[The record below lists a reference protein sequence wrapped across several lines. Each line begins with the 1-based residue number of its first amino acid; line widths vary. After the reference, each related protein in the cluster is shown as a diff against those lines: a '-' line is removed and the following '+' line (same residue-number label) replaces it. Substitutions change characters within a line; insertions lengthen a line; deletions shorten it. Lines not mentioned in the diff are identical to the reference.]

1 MVEVRPFRGI
11 RYTSW
16 VARDADRLLCPP
28 YDMGPEQRRIL
39 RARHPYNAVWL
50 EVPEGGA
57 DDTPDNNRYTRARDT
72 FRRWIDEG
80 SLACDPSPAFY
91 LLRQRFEHQGVEYT
105 RLGLLAT
112 VRLEEFE
119 KGVVLPHERTMPGP
133 KRDRLALMSAC
144 RANFSPLMVLHRDPE
159 GRVAG
164 LLRSAMKG
172 EPALAVRDAE
182 DNLCELWMVSD
193 AAVTGP
199 IQRALEPHPLYM
211 ADGHH
216 RYEAALAHRD
226 EMRGI
231 QGDGLTPRKAFNYVM
246 MALIA
251 FDDPSLLVLPHHR
264 VLGGLPE
271 TLLGKVWEE
280 LRELFEVSSLNIART
295 ELPDALVERVAR
307 EATQRPAI
315 GLLQAEDKAAYL
327 LTLRRQVDPARFGPL
342 GAFEGWL
349 LEERVLRS
357 ALSDALGDHIAYLQD
372 AGEALRR
379 VESGESQLAFLLRA
393 IPLDLF
399 ESVVSRGQ
407 RLPPKSTCFHPK
419 LPTGLV
425 FNSLEGGL

>member
-1 MVEVRPFRGI
+1 MAEVRPFRGI
-11 RYTSW
+11 RYASW
-16 VARDADRLLCPP
+16 VVRDADRLLCAP
-28 YDMGPEQRRIL
+28 YDMGPEMRRIL

-57 DDTPDNNRYTRARDT
+57 DDTPDNNRYTRARDA

-80 SLACDPSPAFY
+80 SLAYDPSPAFY
-91 LLRQRFEHQGVEYT
+91 LLRQRFEHQGAEYT
-105 RLGLLAT
+105 RLAFLAV

-133 KRDRLALMSAC
+133 RRDRLALMRTC
-144 RANFSPLMVLHRDPE
+144 HANFSPLMVLYRDPDGQVE
-159 GRVAG
+159 G
-164 LLRSAMKG
+164 LLRAAVKDA
-172 EPALAVRDAE
+172 PALVVRDAE
-182 DNLCELWMVSD
+182 GHLCELWVVSD
-193 AAVTGP
+193 PGIIGP

-226 EMRGI
+226 ESRGT
-231 QGDGLTPRKAFNYVM
+231 QGASSTSGQAFNYVM

-251 FDDPSLLVLPHHR
+251 FDDPALLVLPQHR
-264 VLGGLPE
+264 VLGGLPQ
-271 TLLGKVWEE
+271 TLLAKVWRE
-280 LRELFEVSSLNIART
+280 LGELFEVSRLDIGKT
-295 ELPDALVERVAR
+295 EPPDALMDRVAR
-307 EATQRPAI
+307 QAVQRPTM
-315 GLLQAEDKAAYL
+315 GLVQAEEEAAYL
-327 LTLRRQVDPARFGPL
+327 VTLRQEVDPARFGPL

-349 LEERVLRS
+349 LEEKVLRS
-357 ALSDALGDHIAYLQD
+357 ALGDALEDHIAYLQD
-372 AGEALRR
+372 AGEAFWRLD
-379 VESGESQLAFLLRA
+379 SGESQLAFFLPA

-425 FNSLEGGL
+425 FNSLEGEL